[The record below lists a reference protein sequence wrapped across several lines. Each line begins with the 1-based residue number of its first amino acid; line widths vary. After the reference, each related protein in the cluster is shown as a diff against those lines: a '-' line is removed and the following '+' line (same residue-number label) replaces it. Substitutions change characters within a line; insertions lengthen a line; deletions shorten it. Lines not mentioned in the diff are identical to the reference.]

1 MESIVRHKIQ
11 IDKFSTNI
19 NIELI
24 DLSGND
30 EIINLIVDSPE
41 SVELYTDHNKLYC
54 NVYGNRY
61 YLCESKINIIYK
73 WYYRDGKIQ
82 ISGV

>member
-1 MESIVRHKIQ
+1 MQNIVRHKIQ
-11 IDKFSTNI
+11 VDKFSTNI
-19 NIELI
+19 SIELHDI
-24 DLSGND
+24 SGND
-30 EIINLIVDSPE
+30 EIIDLILNSPD
-41 SVELYTDHNKLYC
+41 SVELYTDNGRLYC

-61 YLCESKINIIYK
+61 YLCQSKLSIIQK